1 MLTITNTANLK
12 YETTE
17 TKLYVPSRTSPEIHE
32 QHTDKPLVDHLLHNH
47 TPGLEEPV
55 HVSVLPY

>member
-12 YETTE
+12 YGTTQ
-17 TKLYVPSRTSPEIHE
+17 TKWYVPLITSPEIHE
-32 QHTDKPLVDHLLHNH
+32 QHTDKPLVDHLLHIH
-47 TPGLEEPV
+47 TPGLEGLV